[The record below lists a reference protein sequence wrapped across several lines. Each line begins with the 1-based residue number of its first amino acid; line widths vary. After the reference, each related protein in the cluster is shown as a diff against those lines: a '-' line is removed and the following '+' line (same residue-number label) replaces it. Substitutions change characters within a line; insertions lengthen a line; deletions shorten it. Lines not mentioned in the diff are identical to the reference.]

1 MLREERQQHIL
12 AALKR
17 DGKVVA
23 ADMSALLNVSEDTI
37 RRDLNELAEAGLLRR
52 VHGGAV
58 AKAATETAYDART
71 RQQTDAKSAI
81 ARAASQLLRDGQ
93 VIILDCGTSITR
105 LAQHFPLD
113 LHATVITNNPPAL
126 IALAE
131 HPQLE
136 IIVLGGTLHKATLAV
151 VGVEAAAS
159 LTRFRADICFLGV
172 NGLHPEAGIT
182 DFSYE
187 EAHLKRIMIENSAE
201 VVALASA
208 DKLGTVAPFVLA
220 PTAALTHLVTETAV
234 TQDTL
239 APYREQGITI
249 VQP

>member
-12 AALKR
+12 GVLKR

-23 ADMSALLNVSEDTI
+23 TDMSALLKVSEDTI

-58 AKAATETAYDART
+58 AKATTEIAYDTRT
-71 RQQTDAKSAI
+71 HQQTDAKSAI
-81 ARAASQLLRDGQ
+81 ARVASKLLCDGQ
-93 VIILDCGTSITR
+93 VIILDCGTSVTR

-113 LHATVITNNPPAL
+113 LRATVITNNPPVL
-126 IALAE
+126 ISLAE
-131 HPQLE
+131 HPHLE
-136 IIVLGGTLHKATLAV
+136 IIVLGGTLHKDTLAV
-151 VGVEAAAS
+151 VGAEAASALS
-159 LTRFRADICFLGV
+159 RFRADICFLGV

-187 EAHLKRIMIENSAE
+187 EAQLKRIMIENSAE
-201 VVALASA
+201 VVALASG

-220 PTAALTHLVTETAV
+220 PCNTLTHLVTEAGV
-234 TQDTL
+234 NAEVL
-239 APYREQGITI
+239 IPYRTMGISVLQG
-249 VQP
+249 